1 MPAAET
7 YFPIL
12 LLFVIAVALAGAIL
26 LIARLITRFAI
37 KPREGEAKYTVY
49 ESGVNPLGDARLRF
63 SIKFYLVAMIFIIF
77 DIEIVFFYPWGGR
90 FPRHGERKP
99 VHPLGDDR
107 VCGDTRS
114 RLCLRLAKG
123 RTRLGLNR

>member
-1 MPAAET
+1 MPAADT

-12 LLFVIAVALAGAIL
+12 LLFVIAVVLAGVIL

-77 DIEIVFFYPWGGR
+77 DIEVVFFYPWAVVFRDMVKESPLILWEMLVFVAILALGYAYVWRKGG
-90 FPRHGERKP
+90 
-99 VHPLGDDR
+99 LDWD
-107 VCGDTRS
+107 
-114 RLCLRLAKG
+114 
-123 RTRLGLNR
+123 

>member
-12 LLFVIAVALAGAIL
+12 LLFAIAVALAGAIL

-77 DIEIVFFYPWGGR
+77 DIEIVFFYPWAVVFRDMVKESPFILWEMIVFAAILALGYAYVWRKGG
-90 FPRHGERKP
+90 
-99 VHPLGDDR
+99 LDWD
-107 VCGDTRS
+107 
-114 RLCLRLAKG
+114 
-123 RTRLGLNR
+123 